1 MRGAFN
7 KDVLRSVTHSLG
19 RFLAIAGIV
28 ALGTGFYA
36 GLRMTAPDMK
46 LAADQFYD
54 GTNLMD
60 IRVVSTLG
68 LTDDDLAALRGVE
81 GVAQVMGAYE
91 TDVMATVND
100 EQYAIRV
107 HSLPAAAAESDTG
120 DGVNAVSGAADYL
133 NRPVLVEGSWPVRE
147 GECVLS
153 ADKVMNTPTKIG
165 DTVQITEGS
174 QDVDDV
180 LATRT
185 YQVVGYVHSSYYVSS
200 TSMGTTSLGSG
211 SVQQFM
217 YVPESDF

>member
-19 RFLAIAGIV
+19 RFLAIAAIV

-68 LTDDDLAALRGVE
+68 LTDGDLAALRGVE

-107 HSLPAAAAESDTG
+107 HSLPAAAAESNTG
-120 DGVNAVSGAADYL
+120 DGVNAVKAAMNEAIAKGVPAKHRTDNYDDYL
-133 NRPVLVEGSWPVRE
+133 NRLTNFDTRKQADAEQIKALFARE
-147 GECVLS
+147 V
-153 ADKVMNTPTKIG
+153 K
-165 DTVQITEGS
+165 
-174 QDVDDV
+174 
-180 LATRT
+180 
-185 YQVVGYVHSSYYVSS
+185 
-200 TSMGTTSLGSG
+200 
-211 SVQQFM
+211 
-217 YVPESDF
+217 